1 MEKEFSIIID
11 NNVRN
16 FITKLNTAGIKREDI
31 VDIIY
36 KPNNNDYIAIIY
48 K

>member
-1 MEKEFSIIID
+1 MEKKFSIIID

-16 FITKLNTAGIKREDI
+16 FITKLNAAGIKREDI